1 MKIIA
6 LVLLAVLL
14 TGCASLRYHYQPPG
28 GYLSD
33 VVSSEEAKRKK
44 P

>member
-1 MKIIA
+1 MKIVA
-6 LVLLAVLL
+6 LALLSVLL
-14 TGCASLRYHYQPPG
+14 TGCARYHYQPPG

-33 VVSSEEAKRKK
+33 VVANEESQRKK